1 MRITQRVTAA
11 AVAAMAFTMLAS
23 TQVTSIASADEPSGE
38 FTIGGRILEAYKATG
53 GEAKWGEATGD
64 ERPALGGRFQ
74 TFEKD
79 NTHFYWKASVTNGV
93 AHPVSGAIFAKYG
106 TLQWERGVLKY
117 PTSDPIGIPDKGV
130 KQFFQG
136 GNVYSG
142 TTTKTFTVWG
152 GILDK
157 YAAAK
162 GPTGKLGMP
171 VSNEYRVGR
180 NYAQNFQGGVL
191 VFP

>member
-1 MRITQRVTAA
+1 MRIKQRVTAA
-11 AVAAMAFTMLAS
+11 AVAAMAFTVLAS

-53 GEAKWGEATGD
+53 GVAKWGEAVGD
-64 ERPALGGRFQ
+64 ERPAFGGRFQ
-74 TFEKD
+74 VFAKD
-79 NTHFYWKASVTNGV
+79 NTHFYWKATVSAGI

-142 TTTKTFTVWG
+142 TSTNTYTVWG

-157 YAAAK
+157 YAAAG
-162 GPTGKLGMP
+162 GPTGRLGMP
-171 VSNEYRVGR
+171 VSNEYRIG
-180 NYAQNFQGGVL
+180 NKYAQNFKGGVL
-191 VFP
+191 VWP